1 MSREEKKKI
10 IIVTVSTICGILF
23 LAGLLT
29 LFGYYCQK
37 RAKAK
42 EKTAELTARMTGYDD
57 IEVRIC
63 KCYNIYVLSV
73 LAETLNYKCCCGM
86 CLFETLSEIL
96 SFNSSEV

>member
-57 IEVRIC
+57 IEV
-63 KCYNIYVLSV
+63 
-73 LAETLNYKCCCGM
+73 THP
-86 CLFETLSEIL
+86 
-96 SFNSSEV
+96 